1 MGNTERKDGNR
12 NMRICATMKKF
23 PGGMMVIPLLIGCL
37 VNTFVPQCLEI
48 GGFTT
53 SLFKSGQST
62 LVGLFIFCSGAT
74 INVRQIGQP
83 LYKGAVLTILKY
95 AMGVII
101 GYVLNMAFGPA
112 GVLGLTPFAVIAAV
126 TNSNGAIYT
135 ALAKE
140 FGDDTD
146 MGAIAVLSLNDGP
159 FLTMIAL
166 GTTGLASIPVI
177 DIVAAII
184 PLIIGMIL
192 GNLDP
197 DFRDLLSKG
206 LNMILPV
213 NGFVFGANMSLID
226 IANAGVPGV
235 MLGLITVLST
245 GILTYF
251 IYSFIRRKPDPM
263 GMAIGTVGG
272 NAVATPASVATSD
285 PSLQPYVNSATAQ
298 IAASVVI
305 TAILTPLLTGYLSR
319 RAQKKLAAKE
329 QQQTDQKE

>member
-1 MGNTERKDGNR
+1 MK
-12 NMRICATMKKF
+12 ICATMKKF
-23 PGGMMVIPLLIGCL
+23 PGGMMVIPLIIGCL
-37 VNTFVPQCLEI
+37 VNTFIPQCLEI

-53 SLFKSGQST
+53 ALFKSGQAT

-74 INVRQIGQP
+74 IDVRQVGMP
-83 LYKGAVLTILKY
+83 LYKGAVLTILKLVI
-95 AMGVII
+95 GVII

-112 GVLGLTPFAVIAAV
+112 GILGLTPFAIISAV

-177 DIVAAII
+177 SIVAAII

-192 GNLDP
+192 GNLDS

-213 NGFVFGANMSLID
+213 NGFVFGANMSLIT
-226 IANAGVPGV
+226 IFQAGVPGV
-235 MLGLITVLST
+235 LLGLITVLST
-245 GILTYF
+245 GVLTYF
-251 IYSFIRRKPDPM
+251 LYSLIRRKPDPM

-272 NAVATPASVATSD
+272 NAVATPASVAMAD
-285 PSLQPYVNSATAQ
+285 PSLEPYVESATAQ
-298 IAASVVI
+298 TAAAVVV
-305 TAILTPLLTGYLSR
+305 TAILTPLLTGFISR
-319 RAQKKLAAKE
+319 RIQKKQAAKE
-329 QQQTDQKE
+329 QKQ

>member
-1 MGNTERKDGNR
+1 
-12 NMRICATMKKF
+12 
-23 PGGMMVIPLLIGCL
+23 MVIPLLIGCL
-37 VNTFVPQCLEI
+37 VNTFIPQCLEI

-53 SLFKSGQST
+53 ALFKSGQAT

-74 INVRQIGQP
+74 INVRQVGMP
-83 LYKGAVLTILKY
+83 LYKGVILTGLKL
-95 AMGVII
+95 AIGVII
-101 GYVLNMAFGPA
+101 GYLLNMAFGPA
-112 GVLGLTPFAVIAAV
+112 GMLGLTPFAAIAAI

-192 GNLDP
+192 GNLDS

-213 NGFVFGANMSLID
+213 NGFVFGANMSLIT
-226 IANAGVPGV
+226 IAKAGIPGII
-235 MLGLITVLST
+235 LGLITVLST
-245 GILTYF
+245 GVLTYF
-251 IYSFIRRKPDPM
+251 IYSAIRRNPDPM

-272 NAVATPASVATSD
+272 NAVATPASVAAVDTS
-285 PSLQPYVNSATAQ
+285 LEPYAASATAQ

-305 TAILTPLLTGYLSR
+305 TAILTPVLTGFVAR
-319 RAQKKLAAKE
+319 RSQKKLQKKAEQKKE
-329 QQQTDQKE
+329 

>member
-1 MGNTERKDGNR
+1 
-12 NMRICATMKKF
+12 MKKF
-23 PGGMMVIPLLIGCL
+23 PGGMMVIPLLIGCA

-53 SLFKSGQST
+53 ALFKSGQST

-74 INVRQIGQP
+74 INVKQVGKP
-83 LYKGAVLTILKY
+83 LYKGAVLTILKLVI
-95 AMGVII
+95 GVII
-101 GYVLNMAFGPA
+101 GYLLNLIFGPA
-112 GVLGLTPFAVIAAV
+112 VISAV

-146 MGAIAVLSLNDGP
+146 VGAIAVLSLNDGP

-166 GTTGLASIPVI
+166 GTTGLASIPVLS
-177 DIVAAII
+177 IVAAII

-192 GNLDP
+192 GNLDS

-213 NGFVFGANMSLID
+213 NGFVFGANMSLVD
-226 IANAGVPGV
+226 IAKAGVPGIL
-235 MLGLITVLST
+235 LGLITVFST
-245 GILTYF
+245 GVLTYI
-251 IYSFIRRKPDPM
+251 IYSAIRRKPDPM

-272 NAVATPASVATSD
+272 NAVATPASVAMAD
-285 PSLQPYVNSATAQ
+285 PSLEPYVESATAQ
-298 IAASVVI
+298 TAAAVVI
-305 TAILTPLLTGYLSR
+305 TAILTPILTGWVSR
-319 RAQKKLAAKE
+319 RASKKLALKAAASSLEDKE
-329 QQQTDQKE
+329 N

>member
-1 MGNTERKDGNR
+1 MK
-12 NMRICATMKKF
+12 ICATMKKF

-37 VNTFVPQCLEI
+37 VNTFIPQCLEI

-53 SLFKSGQST
+53 ALFKSGQST
-62 LVGLFIFCSGAT
+62 LVALFIFCSGAT
-74 INVRQIGQP
+74 INVRQVGKP
-83 LYKGAVLTILKY
+83 LYKGAVLTILKL
-95 AMGVII
+95 AIGVII
-101 GYVLNMAFGPA
+101 GYLLNMAFGPA
-112 GVLGLTPFAVIAAV
+112 GILGLTPFAVISAV

-166 GTTGLASIPVI
+166 GTTGLASIPVK
-177 DIVAAII
+177 DIIAAII

-192 GNLDP
+192 GNLDA
-197 DFRDLLSKG
+197 DFRDLLAKG

-213 NGFVFGANMSLID
+213 NGFVFGANMSLIT
-226 IANAGVPGV
+226 IAKAGVPGIL
-235 MLGLITVLST
+235 LGLITVLST
-245 GILTYF
+245 GVLTYF
-251 IYSFIRRKPDPM
+251 IYSAIRRKPDPM

-272 NAVATPASVATSD
+272 NAVATPASVAMAD
-285 PSLQPYVNSATAQ
+285 PNLEPYLESATAQ

-305 TAILTPLLTGYLSR
+305 TAILTPLLTGYVSR
-319 RAQKKLAAKE
+319 KVVKKIDEKAEKAQK
-329 QQQTDQKE
+329 

>member
-1 MGNTERKDGNR
+1 MK
-12 NMRICATMKKF
+12 ICATMKKF

-37 VNTFVPQCLEI
+37 VNTFIPQCLEI

-53 SLFKSGQST
+53 ALFKSGQAT

-74 INVRQIGQP
+74 INVRQVGMP
-83 LYKGAVLTILKY
+83 LYKGVVLTALKL
-95 AMGVII
+95 AIGVLI
-101 GYVLNMAFGPA
+101 GYLLNMAFGPA
-112 GVLGLTPFAVIAAV
+112 GILGLTPFAAISAI

-192 GNLDP
+192 GNLDS
-197 DFRDLLSKG
+197 DFRELLSKG

-213 NGFVFGANMSLID
+213 NGFVFGANMSLIT
-226 IANAGVPGV
+226 IAKAGVPGII
-235 MLGLITVLST
+235 LGIITVLST
-245 GILTYF
+245 GVLTYF
-251 IYSFIRRKPDPM
+251 IYSAIRRKPDPM

-272 NAVATPASVATSD
+272 NAVATPAAVAAVDTS
-285 PSLQPYVNSATAQ
+285 LEPYAASATAQ

-305 TAILTPLLTGYLSR
+305 TAILTPLLTGFVAR
-319 RAQKKLAAKE
+319 RSQKKLQKKAE
-329 QQQTDQKE
+329 QKNE

>member
-1 MGNTERKDGNR
+1 MK
-12 NMRICATMKKF
+12 ICATMKKF

-37 VNTFVPQCLEI
+37 VNTFIPQCLEI

-53 SLFKSGQST
+53 ALFKSGQAT

-74 INVRQIGQP
+74 INVRQVGMP
-83 LYKGAVLTILKY
+83 LYKGVILTGLKL
-95 AMGVII
+95 AIGVII
-101 GYVLNMAFGPA
+101 GYLLNMAFGPA
-112 GVLGLTPFAVIAAV
+112 GMLGLTPFAAIAAI

-192 GNLDP
+192 GNLDS

-213 NGFVFGANMSLID
+213 NGFVFGANMSLIT
-226 IANAGVPGV
+226 IAKAGVPGII
-235 MLGLITVLST
+235 LGLITVLST
-245 GILTYF
+245 GVLTYF
-251 IYSFIRRKPDPM
+251 IYSAIRRKPDPM

-272 NAVATPASVATSD
+272 NAVATPASVAAVDTS
-285 PSLQPYVNSATAQ
+285 LEPYAASATAQ

-305 TAILTPLLTGYLSR
+305 TAILTPVLTGFVAR
-319 RAQKKLAAKE
+319 RSQKKLQKMAEQKKE
-329 QQQTDQKE
+329 

>member
-1 MGNTERKDGNR
+1 
-12 NMRICATMKKF
+12 
-23 PGGMMVIPLLIGCL
+23 MVIPLLIGCL
-37 VNTFVPQCLEI
+37 VNTFIPQCLEI

-53 SLFKSGQST
+53 ALFKSGQAT

-74 INVRQIGQP
+74 INVRQVGMP
-83 LYKGAVLTILKY
+83 LYKGVVLTALKL
-95 AMGVII
+95 AIGVII
-101 GYVLNMAFGPA
+101 GYLLNMAFGPA
-112 GVLGLTPFAVIAAV
+112 GILGLTPFAAIAAI

-146 MGAIAVLSLNDGP
+146 VGAIAVLSLNDGP

-192 GNLDP
+192 GNLDS

-213 NGFVFGANMSLID
+213 NGFVFGANMSLIT
-226 IANAGVPGV
+226 IAKAGIPGII
-235 MLGLITVLST
+235 LGLITVLST
-245 GILTYF
+245 GVLTYF
-251 IYSFIRRKPDPM
+251 IYSAIRRKPDPM

-272 NAVATPASVATSD
+272 NAVATPAAVAAVDTS
-285 PSLQPYVNSATAQ
+285 LEPYAASATAQ

-305 TAILTPLLTGYLSR
+305 TAILTPVLTGFVAR
-319 RAQKKLAAKE
+319 RSQKKLQKKAEQKKE
-329 QQQTDQKE
+329 

>member
-1 MGNTERKDGNR
+1 MK
-12 NMRICATMKKF
+12 ICATMKKF

-37 VNTFVPQCLEI
+37 VNTFIPQCLQI

-53 SLFKSGQST
+53 ALFKSGQAT

-74 INVRQIGQP
+74 INVRQVGQP
-83 LYKGAVLTILKY
+83 LYKGAVLTILKLVI
-95 AMGVII
+95 GVII
-101 GYVLNMAFGPA
+101 GYLLNMAFGPA

-140 FGDDTD
+140 FGDETD

-166 GTTGLASIPVI
+166 GTTGLASIPAL

-192 GNLDP
+192 GNLDS

-213 NGFVFGANMSLID
+213 NGFVFGANMSLIT
-226 IANAGVPGV
+226 IAKAGVPGIL
-235 MLGLITVLST
+235 LGLITVLST
-245 GILTYF
+245 GVLTYF
-251 IYSFIRRKPDPM
+251 IYSVIRRKPDPM
-263 GMAIGTVGG
+263 GMALRWRI
-272 NAVATPASVATSD
+272 
-285 PSLQPYVNSATAQ
+285 
-298 IAASVVI
+298 
-305 TAILTPLLTGYLSR
+305 R
-319 RAQKKLAAKE
+319 KE
-329 QQQTDQKE
+329 NNWI

>member
-1 MGNTERKDGNR
+1 MK
-12 NMRICATMKKF
+12 ICATMKKF

-37 VNTFVPQCLEI
+37 VNTFIPQCLEI

-53 SLFKSGQST
+53 ALFKSGQAT

-74 INVRQIGQP
+74 INVRQVGMP
-83 LYKGAVLTILKY
+83 LYKGVILTGLKL
-95 AMGVII
+95 AIGVII
-101 GYVLNMAFGPA
+101 GYLLNMAFGPA
-112 GVLGLTPFAVIAAV
+112 GMLGLTPFAAIAAI

-192 GNLDP
+192 GNLDS

-206 LNMILPV
+206 LNMICL
-213 NGFVFGANMSLID
+213 L
-226 IANAGVPGV
+226 
-235 MLGLITVLST
+235 
-245 GILTYF
+245 Y
-251 IYSFIRRKPDPM
+251 
-263 GMAIGTVGG
+263 
-272 NAVATPASVATSD
+272 TS
-285 PSLQPYVNSATAQ
+285 PSPRDRTRSRMPSSA
-298 IAASVVI
+298 
-305 TAILTPLLTGYLSR
+305 
-319 RAQKKLAAKE
+319 
-329 QQQTDQKE
+329 

>member
-1 MGNTERKDGNR
+1 MK
-12 NMRICATMKKF
+12 ICATMKKF

-37 VNTFVPQCLEI
+37 VNTFIPQCLEI

-53 SLFKSGQST
+53 ALFKSGQST
-62 LVGLFIFCSGAT
+62 LVALFIFCSGAT
-74 INVRQIGQP
+74 INVRQVGKP
-83 LYKGAVLTILKY
+83 LYKGAVLTILKL
-95 AMGVII
+95 AIGVII
-101 GYVLNMAFGPA
+101 GYLLNMAFGPA
-112 GVLGLTPFAVIAAV
+112 GILGLTPFAVISAV

-166 GTTGLASIPVI
+166 GTTGLASIPVK
-177 DIVAAII
+177 DIIAAII

-192 GNLDP
+192 GNLDA
-197 DFRDLLSKG
+197 DFRDLLAKG

-213 NGFVFGANMSLID
+213 NGFVFGANMSLIT
-226 IANAGVPGV
+226 IAKAGVPGIL
-235 MLGLITVLST
+235 LGLITVLST
-245 GILTYF
+245 GVLTYF
-251 IYSFIRRKPDPM
+251 IYSAIRRKPDPM

-272 NAVATPASVATSD
+272 NAVATPASVAMAD
-285 PSLQPYVNSATAQ
+285 PNLETYVESATAQ

-305 TAILTPLLTGYLSR
+305 TAILTPLLTGYVSR
-319 RAQKKLAAKE
+319 KVVKKIDEKAEKAQK
-329 QQQTDQKE
+329 